1 MQQYDVKSAFLHGNM
16 MQYPLYS
23 LSHFVSYEKFSDS
36 YKSFLTHL
44 NTITIAKT
52 VFEALV
58 HKEWKEAMRV
68 EMEALE
74 KKKHGNWLSYLR
86 KKAHW
91 DVNGPLP

>member
-1 MQQYDVKSAFLHGNM
+1 

-74 KKKHGNWLSYLR
+74 NIKHGNWLSYLR
-86 KKAHW
+86 KKNRW
-91 DVNGPLP
+91 DVDGSLP